1 MSARLRHPSSPRV
14 SEHFVILDDGQYLI
28 VDYTEGEDLGQMVE
42 GAGPLDEARA
52 LAWIEKVCNA
62 LTYLHRWGPAVIHRD
77 VEPNGIKITP
87 NSEVFLVEFGIAI
100 MEELRAKTTTGAL
113 GIPPDL
119 SSRDQYG
126 TGGTAVVV
134 NVATSMRWG
143 PHRILF

>member
-1 MSARLRHPSSPRV
+1 MSARLRHPSSPRA

-28 VDYTEGEDLGQMVE
+28 VDYTEGEDLGQIVE

-52 LAWIEKVCNA
+52 LTWIEKVCSA
-62 LTYLHRWGPAVIHRD
+62 LTYLHRWGPAVIHRH

-100 MEELRAKTTTGAL
+100 MEDLRAKTTTGAL

-119 SSRDQYG
+119 SSRDQYD
-126 TGGTAVVV
+126 TGGTAVVT
-134 NVATSMRWG
+134 NVATSMHWG
-143 PHRILF
+143 PHRIPF